1 MECRFLAVG
10 KYRLEHEGFTSFFRA
25 FVFRGEGACSWG
37 FAACCVAADTSVT
50 CAL

>member
-1 MECRFLAVG
+1 MKVSQAL
-10 KYRLEHEGFTSFFRA
+10 
-25 FVFRGEGACSWG
+25 VFRDEGACSWG